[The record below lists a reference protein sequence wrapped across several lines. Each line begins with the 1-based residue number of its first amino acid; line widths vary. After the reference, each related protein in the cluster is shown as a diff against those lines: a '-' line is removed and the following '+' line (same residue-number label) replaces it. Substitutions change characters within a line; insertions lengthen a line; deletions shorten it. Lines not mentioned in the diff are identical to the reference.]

1 MLKEYWL
8 MAEKKSTAPAPLG
21 QAMKE
26 VGSGFLL
33 LTYSGIDPIL
43 AFVLIVGAVFV
54 LRR

>member
-1 MLKEYWL
+1 

-21 QAMKE
+21 QVMSE

-33 LTYSGIDPIL
+33 LTHSGIDPIL
-43 AFVLIVGAVFV
+43 AFMLIVGAVFV